1 MAQTSRELVI
11 RCLTLQTPER
21 MPRDLW
27 VLPWAEHHFPETVA
41 EISRRFPND
50 IITAEYAYPPLP
62 CVSGDPYRI
71 GTYVDEWGSIFT
83 NIQDGVIGEVRTPLL
98 PDITDWQSLQP
109 PYAQL
114 PQGRQR
120 QQALDEIKRFHD
132 HTDRFVMANACPRPW
147 ERYQFIRG
155 SENSYLDIMMP
166 ESGTLDLLRLIHE
179 FYMRELEFWVK
190 TDVDGIKF
198 MDDWGAQKQLLI
210 PPRLWREYFKPLYK
224 EYCDLAKAH
233 GKWVFMH
240 SDGYIQ
246 DIYVDLIEAGVD
258 ALNSQLF
265 CMDLAY
271 LQQHARGRITFWGEI
286 DRQHV
291 LSSPDPK
298 AGRDAVRWVASHLY
312 DPNGGIIAQFEFGA
326 GAQPE
331 TALAIF
337 EEWDS
342 IQNA

>member
-11 RCLTLQTPER
+11 RCLSFETPER

-27 VLPWAEHHFPETVA
+27 LLPWAEQHYPAAVA
-41 EISRRFPND
+41 EIQKRFPND
-50 IITAEYAYPPLP
+50 IISAEYAYPLLP
-62 CVSGDPYRI
+62 CVSGDPYRV
-71 GTYVDEWGSIFT
+71 GTYVDEWGSVFT

-98 PDITDWQSLQP
+98 ADIADWPGLQP

-114 PQGRQR
+114 PQGVERQKV
-120 QQALDEIKRFHD
+120 ADAIKRFHD
-132 HTDRFVMANACPRPW
+132 QTDCFVLANACPRPW

-166 ESGTLDLLRLIHE
+166 DSGTLELLRVIHE

-198 MDDWGAQKQLLI
+198 MDDWGAQRQLLI
-210 PPRLWREYFKPLYK
+210 PPALWRAYFKPLYK
-224 EYCDLAKAH
+224 EYCDIAKAH

-246 DIYVDLIEAGVD
+246 EIYTDLIEVGVD
-258 ALNSQLF
+258 AVNSQLF
-265 CMDLAY
+265 CMDMNY
-271 LQQHARGRITFWGEI
+271 LQQQAKGRITFWGEI

-291 LSSPDPK
+291 LPSPDPQV
-298 AGRDAVRWVASHLY
+298 GRLAVQRVASHLY
-312 DPNGGIIAQFEFGA
+312 DRKGGIIAQFEFGA

-331 TALAIF
+331 TALAVF
-337 EEWDS
+337 EEWEA
-342 IQNA
+342 IQNK